1 MSYTLQLPTTI
12 VNDAKLYASSCGT
25 SLGHLVK
32 MYIIELSTRKPDI
45 KKRKLGIAEGEC
57 RIPTEAEDRAMDD
70 EIASMFG
77 SAADEVFDRM
87 LVTQAR
93 SDGMLLISHD
103 DKVIA
108 YGESVVKV

>member
-32 MYIIELSTRKPDI
+32 MYIIELSTRKPDL

-57 RIPTEAEDRAMDD
+57 RIPTEAKSWGYSRLEYPQFSGAGANHTL
-70 EIASMFG
+70 ENIG
-77 SAADEVFDRM
+77 
-87 LVTQAR
+87 
-93 SDGMLLISHD
+93 
-103 DKVIA
+103 
-108 YGESVVKV
+108 